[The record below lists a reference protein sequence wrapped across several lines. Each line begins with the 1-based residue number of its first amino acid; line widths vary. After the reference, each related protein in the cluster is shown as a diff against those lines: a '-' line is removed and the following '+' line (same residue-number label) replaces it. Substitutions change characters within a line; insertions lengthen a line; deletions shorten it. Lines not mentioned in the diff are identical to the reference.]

1 MKINSNIYDIYG
13 NLLRKF
19 EDTTH
24 LDVNEAET
32 RLRDYQEKLSKL
44 PDDKEHK
51 HEAMIL
57 STYIKNLQSYMFNYY
72 IIHPEEYA
80 ARVKTTEQQVKDAME
95 ELKAEVDGDEY
106 VPFEEVKDEQ
116 GAD

>member
-19 EDTTH
+19 GDTDH

-32 RLRDYQEKLSKL
+32 RLRDYQEKLNKL
-44 PDDKEHK
+44 PDDKQHE
-51 HEAMIL
+51 HEAIIL
-57 STYIKNLQSYMFNYY
+57 RTYIKNLQSYMFNYY

-80 ARVKTTEQQVKDAME
+80 ARIKTTEQQVKDAME
-95 ELKAEVDGDEY
+95 DLKKSVDEEENDE
-106 VPFEEVKDEQ
+106 FDE
-116 GAD
+116 